1 MISTIKE
8 YVDKSNVK
16 RELIKIELVE
26 LYTNL
31 SNCSYVTDEIFDDL
45 IENSNIYICHS
56 SDNYNQIYGAITLI
70 IERKFIH
77 NGQYVCHIEDVVV
90 SEKVSGK
97 GYGKEMIKYAIEYSK
112 NRGCYKIILNCNDK
126 LKPYYEKFGFVN
138 KNHEMSLYY

>member
-1 MISTIKE
+1 MISTLKE
-8 YVDKSNVK
+8 YVKKTNIK
-16 RELIKIELVE
+16 RELIKIELIE

-31 SNCSYVTDEIFDDL
+31 SNCSYVTDDIFDDL
-45 IENSNIYICHS
+45 IENSNIYVCHRTN
-56 SDNYNQIYGAITLI
+56 DYTRIYGAITLI

-77 NGQYVCHIEDVVV
+77 NGQYVCHVEDVVV
-90 SEKVSGK
+90 SEKVTGK
-97 GYGKEMIKYAIEYSK
+97 GYGKEMINYAIEYSK